1 MRLFILAAFIGAIL
15 LRGMPAQA
23 EDSPLK
29 LAYNSGWPPYSSGVG
44 EAVVGILP
52 TLMDEIL
59 VKRMG
64 MAVEHHGAP
73 WARVQHYVES
83 GKMDAFV
90 TVPTE
95 KRLEYATSSDSIVY
109 RFEMRP
115 IVRGDSAA
123 EAALNAD
130 PSIDTLKT
138 LRVCDMRA
146 NGWAINFYEKNE
158 MEFHAAADAAA
169 CLRLING
176 GRLDV
181 IIQPAAIGLQSIKQQ
196 FRGELLTPLPHVFG
210 LMEFTLL
217 LSKQSPEF
225 EKIMPQFDATIAA
238 MKEDGSYDRIVNELR
253 QNPPG
258 SED

>member
-1 MRLFILAAFIGAIL
+1 MRLFILASFICAIL
-15 LRGMPAQA
+15 VKWQPAHADDHVLR
-23 EDSPLK
+23 
-29 LAYNSGWPPYSSGVG
+29 LAYNSDWPPYSSGVG
-44 EAVVGILP
+44 QNVVGILP

-59 VKRMG
+59 VNRMG
-64 MAVEHHGAP
+64 MTIEHHGAP
-73 WARVQHYVES
+73 WARVQRYVET

-95 KRLEYATSSDSIVY
+95 KRLEYAHTSDAIVY

-115 IVRGDSAA
+115 IVKGGGDA
-123 EAALNAD
+123 ENKLNAE
-130 PSIDTLKT
+130 PTIDTLKT

-146 NGWAINFYEKNE
+146 NGWAKNFYSKHE
-158 MEFHAAADAAA
+158 MDFHAAADAAA

-196 FRGELLTPLPHVFG
+196 FRGELLTPLPHVYG

-225 EKIMPQFDATIAA
+225 EEIMPRFDEAIAA
-238 MKEDGSYDRIVNELR
+238 MKEDGSYDRIVNDLR

-258 SED
+258 SNE